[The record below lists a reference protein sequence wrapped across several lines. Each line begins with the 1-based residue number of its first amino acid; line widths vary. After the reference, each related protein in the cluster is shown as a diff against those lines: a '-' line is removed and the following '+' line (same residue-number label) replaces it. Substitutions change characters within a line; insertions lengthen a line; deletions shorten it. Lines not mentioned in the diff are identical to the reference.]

1 MPSLKAKRIY
11 DLIVNS
17 ARIREDMIRALFL
30 WICDVCVWRSRTR
43 AQPSPQACAV
53 PMKWNQE
60 GTAIAAS
67 TYCAHEKIKV
77 YNLIEI

>member
-1 MPSLKAKRIY
+1 M
-11 DLIVNS
+11 IVKS

-60 GTAIAAS
+60 GTAIAVGLC
-67 TYCAHEKIKV
+67 CAHEMEPGGHSHRRKPV
-77 YNLIEI
+77 LCP

>member
-30 WICDVCVWRSRTR
+30 WICDVCVWRSRMR

-60 GTAIAAS
+60 GTATAAS
-67 TYCAHEKIKV
+67 PYCAHEKIKV